1 VNVLRLIGYILQV
14 YVFVLIAAAL
24 LSWVRPAY
32 DSPIRKVQQVLAA
45 ITEPVLAPVRRILP
59 TARVGG
65 VGFDFSI
72 MIVILVIELI
82 LIPLVLS

>member
-1 VNVLRLIGYILQV
+1 VLRIIGYILEV

-32 DSPIRKVQQVLAA
+32 DSPIRKIQQFLAA
-45 ITEPVLAPVRRILP
+45 ITEHVLAPVRRILP

-72 MIVILVIELI
+72 MIVILVIQLV
-82 LIPLVLS
+82 LIPLILS

>member
-1 VNVLRLIGYILQV
+1 VLRLIGYILQV

>member
-1 VNVLRLIGYILQV
+1 VLRIIAFILQA
-14 YVFVLIAAAL
+14 YVIVLIAAAL

-32 DSPIRKVQQVLAA
+32 DSPVRKIQQVLAA
-45 ITEPVLAPVRRILP
+45 VTEPVLAPIRRVLP

-72 MIVILVIELI
+72 LIVVLVIELI
-82 LIPLVLS
+82 LVPLFLS

>member
-1 VNVLRLIGYILQV
+1 MLRIVGYVLQA
-14 YVFVLIAAAL
+14 YVIVLIATAL
-24 LSWVRPAY
+24 LSWVRPTY
-32 DSPIRKVQQVLAA
+32 DSPIRKLQQVLAA

-72 MIVILVIELI
+72 MIVVLVIQLVV
-82 LIPLVLS
+82 IPLLLS

>member
-1 VNVLRLIGYILQV
+1 MSIARIIGFILQA

-24 LSWVRPAY
+24 LSLVRPAY
-32 DSPIRKVQQVLAA
+32 DSPIRKIQQVLAA
-45 ITEPVLAPVRRILP
+45 VTEPVLAPIRRILP

-72 MIVILVIELI
+72 LIVVLVIELI

>member
-1 VNVLRLIGYILQV
+1 MSFLRIVGYILEV
-14 YVFVLIAAAL
+14 YVFVLIATAL

-32 DSPIRKVQQVLAA
+32 DSPIRKLQQVLAA

-72 MIVILVIELI
+72 MIVILVIQLVV
-82 LIPLVLS
+82 IPLVLS